1 MTKEEKQKLYQA
13 IGYQENTS
21 PAQYPHFF
29 VAVKTSFALGA
40 LQIVV
45 YDEGLAEREVVKLVI
60 SGVKCTLEQRPSAM
74 ATK

>member
-13 IGYQENTS
+13 IGYQENAA

-29 VAVKTSFALGA
+29 VAVKTSFTLGS
-40 LQIVV
+40 LQVV
-45 YDEGLAEREVVKLVI
+45 VNDESMPEHEVVKLVI
-60 SGVKCTLEQRPSAM
+60 SGVHCTLEQRPSAM